1 MTILSRL
8 EGATQ
13 ENARLYPVALHGAMC
28 QSERVG
34 RFLLG
39 QAAEEPTLHDFDDA
53 RLDDR
58 DSIER
63 IVDLQH
69 DVRLIVDGEVYV
81 IEGDASLR
89 PAAFE
94 RSAFSGAVD
103 DDMPHGQR
111 RNREKMRMVAPLPA
125 RLFRELEIRFVH
137 QRGRRQ
143 GAALATVAI
152 TTREPK
158 VRDSTKLVIG
168 ERDDFVERFLRGVVF
183 QHGIPLGLNERA
195 RAATTTVPTYPG
207 FRGGDSRAA
216 FIHFASE
223 A

>member
-1 MTILSRL
+1 MRILSRL
-8 EGATQ
+8 ESAVQ
-13 ENARLYPVALHGAMC
+13 QHACLHPVALHGSMC
-28 QSERVG
+28 QAECVG
-34 RFLLG
+34 RLLFG
-39 QAAEEPTLHDFDDA
+39 QAAEEPTFHDLDDA
-53 RLDDR
+53 WLDGR

-81 IEGDASLR
+81 VEGDSSPSA
-89 PAAFE
+89 AAFE
-94 RSAFSGAVD
+94 GGAFSRAVD
-103 DDMPHGQR
+103 DDMSHRQR
-111 RNREKMRMVAPLPA
+111 RNREKVRMVTPRAA
-125 RLFRELEIRFVH
+125 RLFRELEIRLVH
-137 QRGRRQ
+137 QRRRRQ

-152 TTREPK
+152 TAREPK

-168 ERDDFVERFLRGVVF
+168 ERNDFVERFLRGVVF

-195 RAATTTVPTYPG
+195 RAATTTVPTYPR

-216 FIHFASE
+216 FIHLESE